1 MMSKHSKVKREML
14 VDYVTI
20 VLQRYCHCFENLKDT
35 LPREMVNIS
44 EHTF

>member
-1 MMSKHSKVKREML
+1 MMSKHSKVKRAML

-20 VLQRYCHCFENLKDT
+20 VLQRCHCFENLKDD
-35 LPREMVNIS
+35 LPNEMVNIS